1 MDTALSLAQAA
12 ILLRNGGV
20 VSYPTEG
27 VWGLGCDPR
36 NEAAVLKL
44 LAIKERPVE
53 KGMILIAADLEQLR
67 PWLSLDALPA
77 ERLAAALGTWPGPHT
92 WVMPASGDAPRW
104 ITGAHDG
111 IAVRISAPPLVA
123 ELCRA
128 FGGPLVSTSANLSA
142 RPAPRERD
150 EFDPE
155 LLARIDGVTMG
166 ETGGLQRPTPIRDAR
181 SGVVLR

>member
-20 VSYPTEG
+20 VAYPTEG

-53 KGMILIAADLEQLR
+53 KGMILIAAELEQLH
-67 PWLSLDALPA
+67 PWLSLAALPA
-77 ERLAAALGTWPGPHT
+77 ERLAAALDTWPGPHT
-92 WVMPASGDAPRW
+92 WVMPASDHAPRW

-111 IAVRISAPPLVA
+111 IAVRISAHPPVIA
-123 ELCRA
+123 LCHA
-128 FGGPLVSTSANLSA
+128 FGGPLVSTSANLSG
-142 RPAPRERD
+142 RPAPRRRD

-155 LLARIDGVTMG
+155 LLARIDGVTSG
-166 ETGGLQRPTPIRDAR
+166 DTGDLQRSTPICDAR
-181 SGVVLR
+181 SGAVLR